1 VPICSRQVYI
11 FVARQKNGDRNMSG
25 NRKVA
30 ARVPAL
36 AVTATAATVCA
47 VTIGLSRP
55 EAVLDRS
62 FEVGLAVNARPIEQ
76 VARTQPALA
85 DSPYFR
91 LSKSEPNRAPGL
103 ASRVKIGDRITVSS
117 QSREHSVLEVIDIR
131 DIDGHVTHSEAAA
144 ARPGLLLVS
153 CKVLGSPGDQV
164 VRFIVEADEADSAM
178 LGTQSPRAL

>member
-1 VPICSRQVYI
+1 
-11 FVARQKNGDRNMSG
+11 MSG

-62 FEVGLAVNARPIEQ
+62 FELGLAVNSRPIEQ

-91 LSKSEPNRAPGL
+91 LSKSEPNRPPGL

-117 QSREHSVLEVIDIR
+117 QSGEHSVLEVIDIR
-131 DIDGHVTHSEAAA
+131 DLDGDVTHAEAA
-144 ARPGLLLVS
+144 ARPGLILVS
-153 CKVLGSPGDQV
+153 CKVLGSPGDPV
-164 VRFIVEADEADSAM
+164 VRFIVEADESDSAM